1 MAFSKDINELVS
13 EDSSGLLNKHESWER
28 VTLQD
33 VVEVVN
39 GYAFSSSGFNTGKG
53 LPLIRIRD
61 IVSGKTDTTY
71 EGAYSEEYIVQNGD
85 LLVGMDGDF
94 NSSFWR
100 SGVALLNQ
108 RVCKLIANET
118 FYSKKFLAY
127 LLPGYLDAINQNT
140 SAVTVKHLSSK
151 TIQCIPLPLPPR
163 KEQDRLVEKLEELFS
178 EFDSGIEELKAAQ
191 TKLSQYRQSLLKS
204 A

>member
-61 IVSGKTDTTY
+61 IV
-71 EGAYSEEYIVQNGD
+71 
-85 LLVGMDGDF
+85 
-94 NSSFWR
+94 
-100 SGVALLNQ
+100 
-108 RVCKLIANET
+108 
-118 FYSKKFLAY
+118 
-127 LLPGYLDAINQNT
+127 
-140 SAVTVKHLSSK
+140 
-151 TIQCIPLPLPPR
+151 
-163 KEQDRLVEKLEELFS
+163 
-178 EFDSGIEELKAAQ
+178 
-191 TKLSQYRQSLLKS
+191 
-204 A
+204 